1 LIFGFSLF
9 SSSVESES
17 QPLLKD
23 SEMAE
28 EDGDAPKTKQCA
40 HNLWVDKYAPRHYT
54 HLLSDDGINRTLL
67 SWIKLW
73 DETVFGHSS
82 LSSSTA
88 NVGTTYSTA
97 KEKGE

>member
-1 LIFGFSLF
+1 M
-9 SSSVESES
+9 ESES

-54 HLLSDDGINRTLL
+54 HLLSDDVSIVVYIITGFIAEK
-67 SWIKLW
+67 SIK
-73 DETVFGHSS
+73 VIICIIFHR
-82 LSSSTA
+82 
-88 NVGTTYSTA
+88 V
-97 KEKGE
+97 